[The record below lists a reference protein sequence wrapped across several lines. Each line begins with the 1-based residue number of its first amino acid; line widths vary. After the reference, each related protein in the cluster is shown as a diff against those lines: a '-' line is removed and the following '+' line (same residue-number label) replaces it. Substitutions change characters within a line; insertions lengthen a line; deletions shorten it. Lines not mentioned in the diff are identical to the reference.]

1 MTGRKTTRRAK
12 SPAASILAACLLL
25 AVSAPALDL
34 RLDGS
39 LSWRRLNDAKIHDV
53 YGDGV
58 AFTSGFEVTARSG
71 WAAGLR
77 FESAAYRKG
86 VLGLSAS
93 DARFRL
99 MGLEAT
105 AGRELR
111 LGAFGLYARAG
122 LAVYHYKQTVDYVYV
137 QDYKVDRLALG
148 GVIAVAVRAYL
159 FPFLYFTADAKY
171 VVLPVKPYGQSVD
184 LSGIR
189 LGGGLGLRFG
199 PK

>member
-1 MTGRKTTRRAK
+1 MTSRKPGCRAK
-12 SPAASILAACLLL
+12 AGAASVLAVCLLL
-25 AVSAPALDL
+25 AVSSQAMDL
-34 RLDGS
+34 RIDGS
-39 LSWRRLNDAKIHDV
+39 LNWRRLNDAKIRSV
-53 YGDGV
+53 YGNGV
-58 AFTSGFEVTARSG
+58 SFTSGFELTNRSG

-77 FESAAYRKG
+77 FESAQYREG

-93 DARFRL
+93 KARFRL

-111 LGAFGLYARAG
+111 LGIFGLYARAG
-122 LAVYHYKQTVDYVYV
+122 LGLYYYKQTVDYVYV

-148 GVIAVAVRAYL
+148 GVIAAGIRAYL
-159 FPFLYFTADAKY
+159 FRFLYFTADAKY
-171 VVLPVKPYGQSVD
+171 VILPVKPYDQSVD

-199 PK
+199 QN